1 MPGVVNMD
9 SGGQNGAL
17 SDHHKDSAVNGING
31 VKSIDGSRATLDKG
45 KAPATATATANNENN
60 AVNGGSAGGPRTNS
74 PIEQLSRMNDLPDE
88 IIHITQGFVPLS
100 LLLTRLAQSTHNMVQ
115 DKIAELARMPA
126 PAGAMNGNANYTQ
139 SAPDDTSSDN
149 LRKKA
154 TLLHFVQ
161 DMHAK
166 WVKALVII
174 EWSRKASM
182 VSKLIDLKFHVDQQ
196 RILYD
201 TALDSII
208 NVKRDLTYAR
218 MPSPDLKTALQI
230 LSTGTAPWMPDLQYI
245 ELPPLTIG
253 EQLRGIGD
261 LDTLLSLRLNLEDF
275 DKIPHHFRNYSID
288 SGRVTFK
295 VAGEFEVDLTIADED
310 PEKQFWFIDF
320 RFAFRPAA
328 LSLPESLRT
337 YLENCVN
344 EALAKEGLA
353 GCYQFLH
360 EFVLTAKIN
369 ELKRQALQL
378 SRTSW
383 TGTLTVEALNRA
395 LAIQYWTPRSPATG
409 LKNWIIVAV
418 NSGRKKGGRPDPK
431 ASSFLVAKW
440 FRESKEVKEV
450 EIEVNVENLS
460 AESLLKDI
468 VGRHI
473 EFILTNIHCGLL
485 AAPRVR
491 NRETGVMLTIS
502 KIDPIASCLTLQ
514 VGYGSTV
521 SLLIEPTSGAFAMK
535 PHSKFSIQP
544 ELQLNNGKNP
554 AEDGVNFLEHLRC
567 AIIEDELGRMGT
579 ARGWSVRRAPI
590 NVDELR
596 SITKMRKWSRT
607 LWLQHGGW
615 GPAWFVVVILSLDGD
630 EWWLL
635 ETDPTN
641 TNGLSKFYTRLPLNK
656 GAPQVSGTF
665 WDNLNLFAAGMI
677 TQSVDMRELH
687 RRKVKSQSNGSIDLS
702 LPQQVRMPSI
712 EVALSAIFPTMMMM
726 QDDAEE
732 LASQNNGVVEP
743 NEDLQIL
750 AIIRSKSGGY
760 SSPKQPWAENMVAI
774 RFKGVHAVARRE
786 ETSEGHVTTHDLVC
800 TSDAVIRV
808 RRPAKFLALKG
819 MVDRDVSYNPQRG
832 EFILQIQRRVTEP
845 IFDVLKTRIKAIDRF
860 VNFLEAMEKAKG
872 SIISE
877 SITLKGVVFCYSAP
891 LSIPLNDK
899 AAAAAAPV
907 PTPERWRVK
916 MDLSNEDIDIHI
928 EKGNPHLRVI
938 DLARNLASTE
948 GGIGS
953 LMAWLPVSL
962 PALKAIDRLDAQWDE
977 LSKKGRGR
985 LNFSMKSLTWMNL
998 KYTTFVAGR
1007 TGEKKKKKNICL
1019 DVRIRPRRGE
1029 GWWHAWRSDAG
1040 TIDDEFDKALKAV
1053 WDGRGNNWLGLATGA
1068 AAQAND
1074 GVMDMLLAIDKA
1086 IRGATTTTASPFK
1099 PPSRGKG
1106 EVITLD

>member
-1 MPGVVNMD
+1 ME

-17 SDHHKDSAVNGING
+17 PDHHKDSVVNGVNG
-31 VKSIDGSRATLDKG
+31 VKSIDGSRAAPDKG
-45 KAPATATATANNENN
+45 KAPATTTANNGNN
-60 AVNGGSAGGPRTNS
+60 AVNGGAAGLPRADS
-74 PIEQLSRMNDLPDE
+74 PVDQVSRMNNLPDE
-88 IIHITQGFVPLS
+88 IIHVTQGFVPIS
-100 LLLTRLAQSTHNMVQ
+100 LLLTRLAQSTHNLIQ
-115 DKIAELARMPA
+115 EKIVELAKMPIST
-126 PAGAMNGNANYTQ
+126 PATNGNANYTQ
-139 SAPDDTSSDN
+139 NAPDDTSNDN
-149 LRKKA
+149 LRKKGA
-154 TLLHFVQ
+154 LLNFIQ
-161 DMHAK
+161 DQHSR
-166 WVKALVII
+166 WVKALVIV

-182 VSKLIDLKFHVDQQ
+182 VSKLIDLKFHIDQQ

-230 LSTGTAPWMPDLQYI
+230 LATGTAPWMPDLQYV
-245 ELPPLTIG
+245 ELPPLTLE
-253 EQLRGIGD
+253 EQLRGLGD
-261 LDTLLSLRLNLEDF
+261 LDTLLSLRLNLDDF
-275 DKIPHHFRNYSID
+275 EKIPYQFRSYTIG

-310 PEKQFWFIDF
+310 FEKQFWFIDF

-328 LSLPESLRT
+328 LSLPDTLRA

-344 EALAKEGLA
+344 EALAKDGLA

-383 TGTLTVEALNRA
+383 TGTLAVEPLNRA
-395 LAIQYWTPRSPATG
+395 LAIQYWTSRSPATG

-418 NSGRKKGGRPDPK
+418 NSGRKQGGRPDPK

-440 FRESKEVKEV
+440 YRDSKEVKDV
-450 EIEVNVENLS
+450 DIKVNVENLS

-473 EFILTNIHCGLL
+473 EFILSNIHSGLL
-485 AAPRVR
+485 ATPRLK
-491 NRETGVMLTIS
+491 NRDTGVVLNVS
-502 KIDPIASCLTLQ
+502 KTDPIASCLTLQ
-514 VGYGSTV
+514 VGYGGTV

-544 ELQLNNGKNP
+544 ELQLNNGRNP
-554 AEDGVNFLEHLRC
+554 VEDGVNFLEHLRC

-579 ARGWSVRRAPI
+579 ARGWSVRKAPV

-596 SITKMRKWSRT
+596 AITKMRKWSRT
-607 LWLQHGGW
+607 IWLQNGGW
-615 GPAWFVVVILSLDGD
+615 GSAWFVVVILSLDGD

-635 ETDPTN
+635 ETDSTN
-641 TNGLSKFYTRLPLNK
+641 PSSASKFSTRLPLNK

-665 WDNLNLFAAGMI
+665 WDNLNTFAAGMI
-677 TQSVDMRELH
+677 AQSVDMRELY
-687 RRKVKSQSNGSIDLS
+687 RRKIKSQSNGSIDLS
-702 LPQQVRMPSI
+702 LPQQLRMPST
-712 EVALSAIFPTMMMM
+712 EVALSAIFPSMM
-726 QDDAEE
+726 QDGAEE
-732 LASQNNGVVEP
+732 AASQNNGIVEP

-750 AIIRSKSGGY
+750 ALIRSKSGA
-760 SSPKQPWAENMVAI
+760 SSSTKQPWAEDMVVI
-774 RFKGVHAVARRE
+774 RFKGVHSVARRE
-786 ETSEGHVTTHDLVC
+786 EKNDGAAAHHLVC

-832 EFILQIQRRVTEP
+832 EFILQIQRNVTEP
-845 IFDVLKTRIKAIDRF
+845 IFDILKSRIKAIDRF

-872 SIISE
+872 SIIGE
-877 SITLKGVVFCYSAP
+877 SITLKAVVFCYSAP
-891 LSIPLNDK
+891 LSTPSNDE
-899 AAAAAAPV
+899 AAAPV
-907 PTPERWRVK
+907 STPERWRVK

-962 PALKAIDRLDAQWDE
+962 PALKAIDHLDAQWDE
-977 LSKKGRGR
+977 LSKKGQGR

-998 KYTTFVAGR
+998 KYNIFGVSS
-1007 TGEKKKKKNICL
+1007 TGGKTKKTICL

-1029 GWWHAWRSDAG
+1029 GWWHAWRSDADA
-1040 TIDDEFDKALKAV
+1040 TDDEYNKALKAV

-1086 IRGATTTTASPFK
+1086 IRGAIRASPSK
-1099 PPSRGKG
+1099 SPSGRKG
-1106 EVITLD
+1106 DAITLD

>member
-1 MPGVVNMD
+1 ME

-17 SDHHKDSAVNGING
+17 SDHHKDSAVNGIHG
-31 VKSIDGSRATLDKG
+31 VKGIDGSKVAPDKG
-45 KAPATATATANNENN
+45 KATATPTTNDGNN
-60 AVNGGSAGGPRTNS
+60 AVNGGAAGGPRTDS
-74 PIEQLSRMNDLPDE
+74 PIEQASRMNNLPDE

-115 DKIAELARMPA
+115 DKIAELAKMPV
-126 PAGAMNGNANYTQ
+126 PAVATNGSTNYTQ
-139 SAPDDTSSDN
+139 SAPDDTSPEN

-154 TLLHFVQ
+154 MMLHFIQ

-166 WVKALVII
+166 WVKALVIV

-196 RILYD
+196 RILFD

-218 MPSPDLKTALQI
+218 MPAPDLKTALQI

-245 ELPPLTIG
+245 ELPPLTIE
-253 EQLRGIGD
+253 EQLKGIGD
-261 LDTLLSLRLNLEDF
+261 LDTLLSLRLNLDDF
-275 DKIPHHFRNYSID
+275 DKLPYQFRNYSIG

-295 VAGEFEVDLTIADED
+295 VDGEFEVDLTIADED
-310 PEKQFWFIDF
+310 FEKQFWFIDF
-320 RFAFRPAA
+320 RFAFRPAS
-328 LSLPESLRT
+328 LSLSESLRA

-344 EALAKEGLA
+344 EALAKDGLT

-383 TGTLTVEALNRA
+383 TGTLTVEPLNRA
-395 LAIQYWTPRSPATG
+395 LAIQYWTSRSAATG
-409 LKNWIIVAV
+409 QKNWVIVAV
-418 NSGRKKGGRPDPK
+418 NSGRKQGSRPDAK
-431 ASSFLVAKW
+431 ASSFLVVKW
-440 FRESKEVKEV
+440 YRDNKEVKDV
-450 EIEVNVENLS
+450 EIEANVENLS
-460 AESLLKDI
+460 AESLLRDV

-473 EFILTNIHCGLL
+473 EFILSNIYAGLL
-485 AAPRVR
+485 AAPRFK
-491 NRETGVMLTIS
+491 NRETGV
-502 KIDPIASCLTLQ
+502 
-514 VGYGSTV
+514 GYGGTV

-554 AEDGVNFLEHLRC
+554 TEDGVNFLEHLRC

-579 ARGWSVRRAPI
+579 ARGWSVRKAPI

-615 GPAWFVVVILSLDGD
+615 GPTWFVVVMLSLDGD

-635 ETDPTN
+635 ETDPATA
-641 TNGLSKFYTRLPLNK
+641 NGISKFYTRLPLNK
-656 GAPQVSGTF
+656 GAPQVSGAF

-687 RRKVKSQSNGSIDLS
+687 RRKIKSQSNGSIDLS
-702 LPQQVRMPSI
+702 LPQQVRMPSV
-712 EVALSAIFPTMMMM
+712 EVALSAIFPTMM
-726 QDDAEE
+726 QDYAEDVV
-732 LASQNNGVVEP
+732 SQNTSGAEAS
-743 NEDLQIL
+743 EDLQIL
-750 AIIRSKSGGY
+750 ALLRSKSGV
-760 SSPKQPWAENMVAI
+760 SASAKQPWAENMVAI
-774 RFKGVHAVARRE
+774 RFKGVHSVPRRE
-786 ETSEGHVTTHDLVC
+786 ETSEGRVTIHDLVC

-808 RRPAKFLALKG
+808 RKPAKFLALKG

-832 EFILQIQRRVTEP
+832 EFVLQIQRRVTEP
-845 IFDVLKTRIKAIDRF
+845 IFDVLKSRIKAIDRF

-891 LSIPLNDK
+891 LSAPLNGE
-899 AAAAAAPV
+899 AAA
-907 PTPERWRVK
+907 PERWRVK
-916 MDLSNEDIDIHI
+916 MDLSNEEIDIHI
-928 EKGNPHLRVI
+928 DKGNPHLRVI

-962 PALKAIDRLDAQWDE
+962 PALKAIDQLDAQWDE
-977 LSKKGRGR
+977 LSKQGQGR

-998 KYTTFVAGR
+998 KYTTFGPQG
-1007 TGEKKKKKNICL
+1007 TGEKTRSNICL

-1029 GWWHAWRSDAG
+1029 GWWHAWRSDTDAA
-1040 TIDDEFDKALKAV
+1040 DDEYNRALKAV
-1053 WDGRGNNWLGLATGA
+1053 WDGKGNNWLGLSSGA

-1074 GVMDMLLAIDKA
+1074 GVMNMLLAIDKA
-1086 IRGATTTTASPFK
+1086 IRGVLLASMSR
-1099 PPSRGKG
+1099 PPNGGKT
-1106 EVITLD
+1106 EPITLD

>member
-1 MPGVVNMD
+1 ME
-9 SGGQNGAL
+9 SGGQNGTL
-17 SDHHKDSAVNGING
+17 SDHHKGSAVNGVNG
-31 VKSIDGSRATLDKG
+31 VKSMDGSRAMPDKG
-45 KAPATATATANNENN
+45 KVTATTA
-60 AVNGGSAGGPRTNS
+60 ANGGAAGGTRINP
-74 PIEQLSRMNDLPDE
+74 PVEQVSRMNDLPDE

-100 LLLTRLAQSTHNMVQ
+100 LLLTRLAQSTHNLVQ
-115 DKIAELARMPA
+115 DKIAELAKMPI
-126 PAGAMNGNANYTQ
+126 PAAATNGTTNYTQ
-139 SAPDDTSSDN
+139 SAPDDVSGDN
-149 LRKKA
+149 LKKKT
-154 TLLHFVQ
+154 TLLNFTQ

-166 WVKALVII
+166 WVKALVIV

-182 VSKLIDLKFHVDQQ
+182 VSKLIDLKFHIDQQ

-201 TALDSII
+201 TALDNII

-218 MPSPDLKTALQI
+218 MPPPDLKTALQI

-245 ELPPLTIG
+245 GPPPLTIE

-261 LDTLLSLRLNLEDF
+261 LNTLLSLRLNLEDF
-275 DKIPHHFRNYSID
+275 DKIPYQFRNYTIG

-310 PEKQFWFIDF
+310 FDKQFWFIDF

-328 LSLPESLRT
+328 PSLPESLRT
-337 YLENCVN
+337 YLESCVN
-344 EALAKEGLA
+344 EALANDGLT
-353 GCYQFLH
+353 GCFQFLH

-383 TGTLTVEALNRA
+383 TGTLTVEPLNRA
-395 LAIQYWTPRSPATG
+395 LAIQYWTSRSSATG
-409 LKNWIIVAV
+409 LKNWIVVAV
-418 NSGRKKGGRPDPK
+418 NSGRKQGGRPDPK
-431 ASSFLVAKW
+431 ASSFLVVKW
-440 FRESKEVKEV
+440 YRDGKEVQDA
-450 EIEVNVENLS
+450 EIGVDAENLS
-460 AESLLKDI
+460 AESLLRDV

-473 EFILTNIHCGLL
+473 EFILSNIHSGML
-485 AAPRVR
+485 AAPRFK
-491 NRETGVMLTIS
+491 NRETGVTLSIS
-502 KIDPIASCLTLQ
+502 KTDPIASRLTLQ
-514 VGYGSTV
+514 VGYGGTV
-521 SLLIEPTSGAFAMK
+521 SLLIEPTSGAFALK

-554 AEDGVNFLEHLRC
+554 AEDGVSFLEHLRC

-579 ARGWSVRRAPI
+579 ARGWSVRKAPI

-596 SITKMRKWSRT
+596 SITRMRKWSRT

-615 GPAWFVVVILSLDGD
+615 GPAWFIVVILSSDGD

-635 ETDPTN
+635 ETDPAN
-641 TNGLSKFYTRLPLNK
+641 TNGVSKFYTRLPLNK
-656 GAPQVSGTF
+656 GAPQLSGAF
-665 WDNLNLFAAGMI
+665 WENLNLFAAGMI
-677 TQSVDMRELH
+677 AQSVDMRELH
-687 RRKVKSQSNGSIDLS
+687 RRKIKSQSNGSIDLS

-712 EVALSAIFPTMMMM
+712 EVALSAIFPTMM
-726 QDDAEE
+726 QDGAEG
-732 LASQNNGVVEP
+732 AAPQSNGVIEP
-743 NEDLQIL
+743 SEDMQIL
-750 AIIRSKSGGY
+750 ALMRSKSGASP
-760 SSPKQPWAENMVAI
+760 SSKQPWAENMVAI
-774 RFKGVHAVARRE
+774 RFKGVHSVSGRE
-786 ETSEGHVTTHDLVC
+786 GASEGHVARHDLVC

-819 MVDRDVSYNPQRG
+819 MVGRDVSYNPQRG

-845 IFDVLKTRIKAIDRF
+845 IFDILKSRIKAIDRF
-860 VNFLEAMEKAKG
+860 VNFVEAMDKSKG

-891 LSIPLNDK
+891 PSAPSSEE
-899 AAAAAAPV
+899 AGAPV
-907 PTPERWRVK
+907 QAPERWRVK
-916 MDLSNEDIDIHI
+916 MDLSNDEIDIHI
-928 EKGNPHLRVI
+928 DKGNPHLRVI
-938 DLARNLASTE
+938 DLARDLASTE

-962 PALKAIDRLDAQWDE
+962 PALKAIDQLDAQWDE
-977 LSKKGRGR
+977 LSKKGQGR

-998 KYTTFVAGR
+998 KYTVFKAGGA
-1007 TGEKKKKKNICL
+1007 GEKSRKSTICL

-1029 GWWHAWRSDAG
+1029 GWWHAWRSDTDA
-1040 TIDDEFDKALKAV
+1040 TDDEFNRALKAV
-1053 WDGRGNNWLGLATGA
+1053 WDGRGTNWLGLATGA

-1086 IRGATTTTASPFK
+1086 IRGVIPAAALSKF
-1099 PPSRGKG
+1099 SHGGKG